1 MLLPAANGYVMAVG
15 EQRTFRYYKY
25 NDSRKE
31 WLECGIYGSPASLT
45 GMPVSLTYSGGTWK
59 MPTTAWEGRLA
70 GDDETNPPPVFCV
83 SRKPSGLAAFQNRL
97 VILAGSTVYMSSSV
111 APRRFFRSTVVSLI
125 DSDTIAVGSSA
136 NSSAEY
142 QYAVPFQKDLLLFSR
157 KYQALIP
164 SAGQAVTPRTAT
176 VLLTSAYSVDTLSE
190 PVPVGRTL
198 LFSAPRSSDYFGFM
212 EMVSS
217 QYTDAQYVA
226 NDATAH
232 LPKYM
237 GGQCRFGVASSVA
250 SMVMFA
256 PSRDPTSLVV
266 YEYSW
271 DGDTKVQQAWHTWRF
286 KYPIASAY
294 FSNEVVNII
303 FIQNGMLVGCTM
315 DPRQGVLS
323 FASTR
328 RPFLDFN
335 GELDVVNNQCTVP
348 AWLLAFDP
356 TAMAGLKLSVSTGS
370 LAGEE
375 VGIASVAGNVIT
387 TVRSFPSGKVSFG
400 FPYRSLMSPTPP
412 IAQDHNGIK
421 IESAKLTVLRFGIST
436 QNSSEYKVAVT
447 DATSEDMD
455 VLDQATL
462 RFCSADLQLGSAR
475 YARAAR
481 AVVPARTDADTTT
494 LMMYTEGTGEL
505 NFTGLDYTGRFNTRI
520 RRR

>member
-1 MLLPAANGYVMAVG
+1 V
-15 EQRTFRYYKY
+15 
-25 NDSRKE
+25 
-31 WLECGIYGSPASLT
+31 
-45 GMPVSLTYSGGTWK
+45 
-59 MPTTAWEGRLA
+59 
-70 GDDETNPPPVFCV
+70 
-83 SRKPSGLAAFQNRL
+83 
-97 VILAGSTVYMSSSV
+97 
-111 APRRFFRSTVVSLI
+111 

-142 QYAVPFQKDLLLFSR
+142 QYAVPFQKDLLLFSP

-164 SAGQAVTPRTAT
+164 SSGQAVTPRTAT

-198 LFSAPRSSDYFGFM
+198 LFSAPRSADYFGFM

-232 LPKYM
+232 IPKYM

-256 PSRDPTSLVV
+256 PSRDTSSLVV

-286 KYPIASAY
+286 KYPVAAAY
-294 FSNEVVNII
+294 FSNEVINVV
-303 FIQNGMLVGCTM
+303 FMQNGLLVGCTM
-315 DPRQGVLS
+315 DPRQGALNFS
-323 FASTR
+323 TTR

-335 GELDVVNNQCTVP
+335 GELTVADNQCTVP
-348 AWLLAFDP
+348 AWLTTFDP
-356 TAMAGLKLSVSTGS
+356 AAIAGLKLTVGTGP

-375 VGIASVAGNVIT
+375 VGIASYSGNVIT
-387 TVRSFPSGKVSFG
+387 TVRSFPSGTVSFG

-436 QNSSEYKVAVT
+436 QNSSEFMVQVT
-447 DATSEDMD
+447 DSTS
-455 VLDQATL
+455 LDAEVIDQSTL
-462 RFCSADLQLGSAR
+462 RFCSAELELGHAR
-475 YARAAR
+475 YGVASR
-481 AVVPARTDADTTT
+481 AVIPARTNADTTVLT
-494 LMMYTEGTGEL
+494 MYTEGTGEL
-505 NFTGLDYTGRFNTRI
+505 NLTGLDYTGRFNTRI